1 MALNLQQ
8 GSNKINL
15 QLLSCLLIAETRLF
29 KATWQQ
35 LPQAVFRSAR
45 TSYRASARPSTRPS
59 ATIFPKFIDEL

>member
-8 GSNKINL
+8 RSNKITL

-35 LPQAVFRSAR
+35 LPQAVFF
-45 TSYRASARPSTRPS
+45 
-59 ATIFPKFIDEL
+59 TISSNFQYQNEIF